1 MPRSIQLHC
10 ICGSVYVATQKKH
23 VELGLINIDQG
34 GGGGGV
40 GDGCYLNN
48 SVSVEELSAD
58 SCPAEI

>member
-34 GGGGGV
+34 GGGV
-40 GDGCYLNN
+40 GWGM
-48 SVSVEELSAD
+48 A
-58 SCPAEI
+58 AI